1 MKTES
6 IVQILNRVLRWSP
19 LLFLCVVAIVFTILT
34 RRFFTIS
41 NIQAIFV
48 QSSWLALV
56 ALGMN
61 FVLLTAGVD
70 LSVGAIMYL
79 AAVTVSLAVP
89 SAPVWVVV
97 LVAMLVGAV
106 FGSANGLF
114 IVRLGIPPFIATLA
128 TAFIGRGLGLFFSAA
143 QALDAGA
150 RLAAVGRGS
159 WLGIPVVIWFAA
171 AGLLVSLTLMRALEF
186 GSFVQAIGADHEGAR
201 RAGVPITR
209 VTWSVYV
216 LAGAFAGIGG
226 LISLA
231 QTASV
236 SPAFGLNAEFLAIS
250 AAVLGGTS
258 LFGGRGNVWGP
269 IVGVVLITTVQ
280 DGMALINANPY
291 AYPVTTGIVIFIAVA
306 LDSLRSSL
314 TARVERKRIRALEP
328 ASA

>member
-6 IVQILNRVLRWSP
+6 IVQILNRILRWSP
-19 LLFLCVVAIVFTILT
+19 LLFLCVVAIVFTILS
-34 RRFFTIS
+34 RQFFTIS
-41 NIQAIFV
+41 NIQAILV

-70 LSVGAIMYL
+70 LSVGAIMYF

-89 SAPVWVVV
+89 AASVWVVV

-106 FGSANGLF
+106 FGGANGLF

-128 TAFIGRGLGLFFSAA
+128 TAFIGRGLGLFFSGT
-143 QALDAGA
+143 QALYAGA
-150 RLAAVGRGS
+150 RLATVGRES
-159 WLGIPVVIWFAA
+159 WLGIPAVIWFAA
-171 AGLLVSLTLMRALEF
+171 AGLLVSLALMRALEF
-186 GSFVQAIGADHEGAR
+186 GSFVRAIGADHEGSR
-201 RAGVPITR
+201 RAGVPIAR

-258 LFGGRGNVWGP
+258 LFGGRGSVWGP
-269 IVGVVLITTVQ
+269 IVGVVLITIVQ

-306 LDSLRSSL
+306 LDCLRSSL
-314 TARVERKRIRALEP
+314 TTRVERKQIRVVEP

>member
-6 IVQILNRVLRWSP
+6 TIQVLNRTLRWSP
-19 LLFLCVVAIVFTILT
+19 LLFLGLVAIVFANLSP
-34 RRFFTIS
+34 RFFTIS
-41 NIQAIFV
+41 NLQAILV

-70 LSVGAIMYL
+70 LSVGAIMYV

-89 SAPVWVVV
+89 AAPIWVVV
-97 LVAMLVGAV
+97 PVALLVGAV
-106 FGSANGLF
+106 FGGANGWLV
-114 IVRLGIPPFIATLA
+114 VRLGIPPFIATLA
-128 TAFIGRGLGLFFSAA
+128 TAFIGRGLGLFFSENHV
-143 QALDAGA
+143 LDAGV
-150 RLAAVGRGS
+150 RLAAVGRES
-159 WLGIPVVIWFAA
+159 WLGCPVVIWFAA
-171 AGLLVSLTLMRALEF
+171 AGALVSLTLMRALEF
-186 GSFVQAIGADHEGAR
+186 GSFVRAIGADHEGAR
-201 RAGVPITR
+201 RVGVPIAR
-209 VTWSVYV
+209 VTWSVYA

-236 SPAFGLNAEFLAIS
+236 SPAFGLNAEFLAIA

-258 LFGGRGNVWGP
+258 LFGGRGSIWGP

-280 DGMALINANPY
+280 NGMALISANPY

-306 LDSLRSSL
+306 LDSLRSRL
-314 TARVERKRIRALEP
+314 TARVERKRIRMVEP
-328 ASA
+328 VSA